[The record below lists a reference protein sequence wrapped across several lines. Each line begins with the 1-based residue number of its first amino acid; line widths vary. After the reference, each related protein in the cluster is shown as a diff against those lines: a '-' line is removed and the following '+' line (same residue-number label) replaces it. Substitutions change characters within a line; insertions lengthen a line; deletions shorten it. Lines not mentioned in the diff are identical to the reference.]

1 MFQVSGV
8 RFQPSGIAANWTLN
22 PEAII
27 RATRINPMS
36 KREKILVGLMLLA
49 VVYGLYIWFLPSPQ
63 QTAAKKDD
71 NEQKRLSA
79 FIIKVAEQTATGIS
93 KNMAYVLQK
102 AEAKWERDPLIR
114 IEPKTVEK
122 EEDRQQPVLSSKM
135 TYTGY
140 LRMGDKRLAIIN
152 GTEYE
157 AGDRLEPSG
166 FIIRSISPS
175 RVVIAPPG
183 RKKKTI
189 HLPLE
194 ETE

>member
-1 MFQVSGV
+1 
-8 RFQPSGIAANWTLN
+8 
-22 PEAII
+22 
-27 RATRINPMS
+27 MS

-49 VVYGLYIWFLPSPQ
+49 VVYGLYVWFLPSPQ
-63 QTAAKKDD
+63 QAVAKKGD
-71 NEQKRLSA
+71 NAQKQLNA
-79 FIIKVAEQTATGIS
+79 FIIKVAEQTATGLS
-93 KNMAYVLQK
+93 KNTAYVLQK
-102 AEAKWERDPLIR
+102 AEAMWERDPLIQ
-114 IEPKTVEK
+114 IKPKAAEE

-135 TYTGY
+135 TYTGF

-152 GTEYE
+152 GMEYE

-166 FIIRSISPS
+166 FIIRSISPR

-189 HLPLE
+189 NLPME